1 MLPQGQPSFR
11 TQQYSRFTKAAST
24 RVLHSESFA
33 DAERSYAQMWM
44 RSISSS
50 EISSFSRL

>member
-1 MLPQGQPSFR
+1 MGHSLTNLGALSSPVL
-11 TQQYSRFTKAAST
+11 RFAGMNA
-24 RVLHSESFA
+24 R
-33 DAERSYAQMWM
+33 AEHPRHRGAQMWM